1 MGWSSLSVAMTY
13 IHPSADRV
21 LAAFTEPLRIA
32 GGDKSGD
39 SGHSEFEAQA
49 RKGN

>member
-13 IHPSADRV
+13 IRPSPDRV
-21 LAAFTEPLRIA
+21 LAAFEPLRIG

-39 SGHSEFEAQA
+39 SERNEGRH
-49 RKGN
+49 GNQQGY